1 MMLMKLEAEFVP
13 AWPESICPFLCENI
27 AGSSNKTQH
36 GQNSIFCRN
45 HVRNT
50 TIGETIKIPQQ
61 EQKQT
66 LPYTDMDT
74 PGFDVW

>member
-13 AWPESICPFLCENI
+13 ACPESIFPFLCEKI

-36 GQNSIFCRN
+36 SQNSIFCRT
-45 HVRNT
+45 HVRNAT
-50 TIGETIKIPQQ
+50 VGETIKIPQQ
-61 EQKQT
+61 EQKKT
-66 LPYTDMDT
+66 LPFTDMDP